1 MMKNLKKLVTV
12 AISMAMISSVFT
24 GCSSDAKSLSDAFAK
39 TQKVTSSEFKTEIGV
54 RFSADNLST
63 QEQQEVNKAI
73 PMINGSKMT
82 VNGKMNQNG
91 DGKTGKMQADI
102 AMQVGSMPINMGVW
116 VDANMANDKAAVKE
130 IVKVPDMMS
139 SKMDG
144 KQYIVLDSSKMSENN
159 AMNMDFVKTSGDMQK
174 KFSEMIVKNIASFD
188 PSFKL
193 VTDKGYQYIDLPDG
207 ARNVRVYE
215 VKLNDK
221 NVKDLIKYSSNSL
234 VNNKEARD
242 LLKEYSTAVMKASAN
257 KEQIAANQAEIDK
270 SFADFEKGLPQFTIK
285 MNKTLTAF
293 DGVTL
298 VGDKGIVIDYAVDS
312 NGYIVNEKGNIDL
325 VLDTPK
331 FTAAVESLNG
341 TNNAETTT
349 NKLTGIYKLG
359 IDFNVNTFNINKK
372 VDVQLP
378 EVNSENSIQY
388 QDLIS
393 QTKVK

>member
-1 MMKNLKKLVTV
+1 MKNLKKLVTV

-24 GCSSDAKSLSDAFAK
+24 GCSSDAKSLSDAFTK

-54 RFSADNLST
+54 RFSADNLSA

-91 DGKTGKMQADI
+91 DDKTGKMQADV
-102 AMQVGSMPINMGVW
+102 AMQVGSMPINMGLW
-116 VDANMANDKAAVKE
+116 VDSSVANDKVAFKE
-130 IVKVPDMMS
+130 IIKMPDMQS
-139 SKMDG
+139 SKMGG
-144 KQYIVLDSSKMSENN
+144 KQYIVLDSSKMGENN
-159 AMNMDFVKTSGDMQK
+159 AMSMDFAKASGDMQK

-193 VTDKGYQYIDLPDG
+193 VTDKGYQYVNLPDG

-221 NVKDLIKYSSNSL
+221 NVKDLIKYSSNNL

-242 LLKEYSTAVMKASAN
+242 LLKEYSTTVMKASAN

-270 SFADFEKGLPQFTIK
+270 SFSEFEKELPQFTTK

-325 VLDTPK
+325 VFDAPK
-331 FTAAVESLNG
+331 FTAAVESLND
-341 TNNAETTT
+341 TNNAATTT

-359 IDFNVNTFNINKK
+359 IDFNTNTFNINKN
-372 VDVQLP
+372 VDVQFP

-388 QDLIS
+388 QDLIG